1 MTVLALP
8 DRIDLVAVSALHAA
22 LGPVTEGPTVIDAS
36 NVRHLGALGVQLLVS
51 AALSARASGHSL
63 TITPR
68 SAAFDEALDR
78 FGMTL
83 DDLQNT
89 EAA

>member
-8 DRIDLVAVSALHAA
+8 DRIDLGAVSALHAA
-22 LGPVTEGPTVIDAS
+22 LDPVTTGPTVIDAS
-36 NVRHLGALGVQLLVS
+36 TVSHLGALGVQLLVS
-51 AALSARASGHSL
+51 AALSARACGHSM

-68 SAAFDEALDR
+68 SDAFDEALIR
-78 FGMTL
+78 FGISI